1 MRLVAISDT
10 HGLHDR
16 IGSLPEGDILV
27 HAGDFMNSG
36 FDLKEIMSFNR
47 WLRKQPFKQ
56 RVVCA
61 GNHDRYF
68 QNMPE
73 IALEVTEGSKSI

>member
-1 MRLVAISDT
+1 
-10 HGLHDR
+10 
-16 IGSLPEGDILV
+16 
-27 HAGDFMNSG
+27 
-36 FDLKEIMSFNR
+36 MSFNR